1 MNTRKPTTLYEK
13 LKIEKFWTILNKFSW
28 FYSFYNFTFAF
39 FADINKL
46 FENTPAF
53 CQMLTPILM
62 ADTVYNHQ
70 EITLEEKKTMYTILS
85 HIGKAHE
92 LPKTYKDYK
101 YFPYFCPIIDTTN
114 TLF

>member
-1 MNTRKPTTLYEK
+1 MRNSRSKSFEQ
-13 LKIEKFWTILNKFSW
+13 FWISFHDFTVFIILLLQ
-28 FYSFYNFTFAF
+28 F

-70 EITLEEKKTMYTILS
+70 EITLEEKETMYTILS

>member
-1 MNTRKPTTLYEK
+1 
-13 LKIEKFWTILNKFSW
+13 
-28 FYSFYNFTFAF
+28 
-39 FADINKL
+39 
-46 FENTPAF
+46 
-53 CQMLTPILM
+53 M

-70 EITLEEKKTMYTILS
+70 EITLEEKETMYTILS